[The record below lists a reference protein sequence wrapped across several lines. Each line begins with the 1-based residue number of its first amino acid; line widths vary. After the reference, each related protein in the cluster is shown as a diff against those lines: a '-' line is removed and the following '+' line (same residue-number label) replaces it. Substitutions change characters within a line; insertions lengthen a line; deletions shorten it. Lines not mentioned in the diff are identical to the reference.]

1 MSNLPE
7 GYPGIPLEV
16 LPAWGGPVSAGVIRQ
31 RVEDFQVS
39 EVPLVEPCGEGEHSW
54 LHVRKTG
61 SNTQWVANQLA
72 AFAGLKSNAVSYAG
86 LKDRHAVTDQWFS
99 VHLPGQPEPDWASL
113 EEDEFS
119 ILSFRRHQRKL
130 KTGALKGN
138 RFRLTVRRVD
148 GNKNDIDT
156 RLNQLASGGFPNYF
170 GPQRF
175 GRGGN
180 NLASAAHMFAARKRK
195 VPRSKRSIYLSSVRS
210 ALFNRVLSARV
221 AEASWNLLKPGEA
234 VQLDGRSA
242 CFVAEQIDADLLER
256 LAGGELHPTGPLTGD
271 GESLCKG
278 DAETFETYCLQT
290 YSAWIESLRA
300 ARVEVARRALRSMP
314 GSLTWQHEP
323 DNCAILS
330 FYLPAGSYATS
341 LLAEVF
347 KLEEPA

>member
-138 RFRLTVRRVD
+138 RFRLTVRDVD

-156 RLNQLASGGFPNYF
+156 RLNQLASRWLSQLFWSPAFWPGRQQSGVGGAHVCL
-170 GPQRF
+170 PQTQ
-175 GRGGN
+175 
-180 NLASAAHMFAARKRK
+180 SAALQTQ
-195 VPRSKRSIYLSSVRS
+195 YLSF
-210 ALFNRVLSARV
+210 L
-221 AEASWNLLKPGEA
+221 G
-234 VQLDGRSA
+234 
-242 CFVAEQIDADLLER
+242 
-256 LAGGELHPTGPLTGD
+256 T
-271 GESLCKG
+271 
-278 DAETFETYCLQT
+278 
-290 YSAWIESLRA
+290 LRT
-300 ARVEVARRALRSMP
+300 V
-314 GSLTWQHEP
+314 
-323 DNCAILS
+323 
-330 FYLPAGSYATS
+330 
-341 LLAEVF
+341 
-347 KLEEPA
+347 